1 MYAPYMTCVIKEPPR
16 RDQRMIHLHREI
28 IVDCTLNDI
37 YFLLW
42 INEIKGFYRNEN
54 SIRNAES
61 VNVNGICV
69 G

>member
-1 MYAPYMTCVIKEPPR
+1 
-16 RDQRMIHLHREI
+16 MIHLHREI

-42 INEIKGFYRNEN
+42 INEIKEYYRNEN

-61 VNVNGICV
+61 VNVNG
-69 G
+69 